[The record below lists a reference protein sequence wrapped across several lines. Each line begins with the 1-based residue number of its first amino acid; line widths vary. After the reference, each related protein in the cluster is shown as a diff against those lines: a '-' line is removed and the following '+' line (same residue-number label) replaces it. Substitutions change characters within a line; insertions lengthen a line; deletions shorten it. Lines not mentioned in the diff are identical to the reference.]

1 MSTLPARRGLTPG
14 RHVYDV
20 IVLGSQFGG
29 ALAAGL
35 LARRG
40 LQVLHVPH
48 DAPAPAGEAPLPR
61 APLLLPPL
69 KALPALD
76 EALTELGVNV
86 AFGRALHVAPLQLLE
101 RERWFELSHDEK
113 HRGPELARALGDGAE
128 AFDQLCRRAEAGAQ
142 PSDAFFATRPDLP
155 PEGLFARW
163 RFKRSLPR
171 FPGLEVD
178 TPLPGDALLRAL
190 LPFVA
195 SVEAPATLTRARV
208 LAHALAGPARFLGDR
223 DGLLQQ
229 LGERARE
236 LGADVLAP
244 ETRAE
249 ALSFDGGT
257 VGVRLLRGDTVYRAP
272 FVVAGLDLEALVGLV
287 PDKHRRAADK
297 ALARVTASKAIFT
310 LDLVL
315 PEKGLPRG
323 LGELALLPAEVDG
336 GAVLLQVTP
345 GSAPDLRVLSLSA
358 VAPLALKRAG
368 EPAVRAFIA
377 QLHAALATVMPFTRA
392 HVRRESASWLEA
404 PERPEAA
411 PLFSLP
417 PDSWLGVSGHGTVA
431 PWKRVLLAGRQV
443 LPGLGLEGE
452 VLAAQRAARHVEAK
466 LKKDD
471 PLKAR
476 RPA

>member
-1 MSTLPARRGLTPG
+1 
-14 RHVYDV
+14 VYDV
-20 IVLGSQFGG
+20 IVVGSQVGA

-40 LQVLHVPH
+40 RQVLHVPH
-48 DAPAPAGEAPLPR
+48 GGPAGSAEPRLPR
-61 APLLLPPL
+61 APFLLPPL

-101 RERWFELSHDEK
+101 PDRWFELSHDEK
-113 HRGPELARALGDGAE
+113 RRGPELARAFGDGAE
-128 AFDQLCRRAEAGAQ
+128 GFDQLARQAEAAAA
-142 PSDAFFATRPDLP
+142 PSDAFIASRPDLP

-163 RFKRSLPR
+163 RFKRALAR
-171 FPGLEVD
+171 FPGLEAD
-178 TPLPGDALLRAL
+178 TPLPQASLLRGL

-195 SVEAPATLTRARV
+195 PVAAPAALTRARV
-208 LAHALAGPARFLGDR
+208 LGHTLAGPARFLDDR
-223 DGLLQQ
+223 EGLLQQ
-229 LGERARE
+229 LAERARE
-236 LGADVLAP
+236 LGADVLGP
-244 ETRAE
+244 EVMAE
-249 ALSFDGGT
+249 ALSFDGAT
-257 VGVRLLRGDTVYRAP
+257 VGLRLARGDTVYRAP
-272 FVVAGLDLEALVGLV
+272 FVVAGLDLEEVAGLV
-287 PDKHRRAADK
+287 PEKQRRAGDK
-297 ALARVTASKAIFT
+297 ALARVTATKAVFT
-310 LDLVL
+310 LNLVL

-323 LGELALLPAEVDG
+323 LGELALLPAEVEG

-345 GSAPDLRVLSLSA
+345 GATADLKVLSLSA
-358 VAPLALKRAG
+358 VAPLALKQAG

-377 QLHAALATVMPFTRA
+377 QLHACLATVAPFTRA
-392 HVRRESASWLEA
+392 HVRQESASWLDA
-404 PERPEAA
+404 PGRPEAA

-417 PDSWLGVSGHGTVA
+417 PDSWLGVSGHGTVT

-452 VLAAQRAARHVEAK
+452 VLAARRAVRHVEAK

-471 PLKAR
+471 PLKGR